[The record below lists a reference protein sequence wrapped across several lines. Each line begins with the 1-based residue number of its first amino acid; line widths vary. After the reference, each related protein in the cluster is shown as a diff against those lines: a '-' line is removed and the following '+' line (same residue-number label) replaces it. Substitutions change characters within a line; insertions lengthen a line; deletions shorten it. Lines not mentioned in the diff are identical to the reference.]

1 MKMEKAKVAV
11 NGFGRIGRLVTR
23 KLIEDEHFEIVA
35 INDLTDAKTLAHL
48 FLHDSV
54 HKRFNGTVKSDGDFI
69 VINGKRI
76 RVYAERD
83 ASKLPW
89 KDLGVD
95 LVIESSGV
103 YRTSEKAMAHINAG
117 AKRVLITAPAKG
129 EVKTI
134 VMGVNDSELTA
145 DDIIVSNAS
154 CTTNSLAPI
163 VKILNDKF
171 GIVKGLMVTVHG
183 YTNDQRILDLPHKD
197 LRRARAA
204 AINSIPTTTGAA
216 VAVTMVIPELKGKL
230 DGLAIRVPVPDGSI
244 TDFTAVLKRDVT
256 VEEVNAAVKEAAE
269 GALKGIVEYSEE
281 ELVSTDIIGRNRSA
295 IFDSKLTRVM
305 EGNMVKVFSWY
316 DNEWGYSMRVVDLA
330 NKMRELL

>member
-1 MKMEKAKVAV
+1 MEKVKVAV

-23 KLIEDEHFEIVA
+23 GLVKDEHFEIVA

-54 HKRFNGTVKSDGDFI
+54 HKRFNGTVENEGDFI
-69 VINGKRI
+69 IIDGRKI
-76 RVYAERD
+76 KVYAERD

-103 YRTSEKAMAHINAG
+103 YRTSEKAMAHIKAG
-117 AKRVLITAPAKG
+117 AKKVLITAPAKG
-129 EVKTI
+129 DLKTI
-134 VMGVNDSELTA
+134 VLGVNDSELTA
-145 DDIIVSNAS
+145 DDVIVSNAS

-163 VKILNDKF
+163 VKVLNDKF

-244 TDFTAVLKRDVT
+244 TDFTAILKRDVT
-256 VEEVNAAVKEAAE
+256 VEEVNQAVKEAAE
-269 GALKGIVEYSEE
+269 GPLNRVLEYSEE
-281 ELVSTDIIGRNRSA
+281 ELVSTDIIGRDHSA
-295 IFDSKLTRVM
+295 IFDSKLTKVM

-330 NKMRELL
+330 NKMRELM

>member
-1 MKMEKAKVAV
+1 MEKIKVAV

-23 KLIEDEHFEIVA
+23 KLVEDEHFEIVA

-54 HKRFNGTVKSDGDFI
+54 HKRFNGTVEHDGDFI

-76 RVYAERD
+76 RIYSERD

-89 KDLGVD
+89 KELGVD
-95 LVIESSGV
+95 MVIESSGV
-103 YRTSEKAMAHINAG
+103 YRTKEKAMMHIEAG
-117 AKRVLITAPAKG
+117 AKKVLITAPAKG
-129 EVKTI
+129 DVKTI
-134 VMGVNDSELTA
+134 VMGVNDSELSN

-171 GIVKGLMVTVHG
+171 GIVKGMMTTIHG
-183 YTNDQRILDLPHKD
+183 YTNDQRILDLPHRD

-216 VAVTMVIPELKGKL
+216 VAVTKVIPELKGKL

-244 TDFTAVLKRDVT
+244 TDFTAVLKKDVT

-269 GALKGIVEYSEE
+269 GAMKGIVEYSEE
-281 ELVSTDIIGRNRSA
+281 ELVSTDIIGRNCSA
-295 IFDSKLTRVM
+295 IFDSKLTKVM

-330 NKMRELL
+330 NKMRELM

>member
-1 MKMEKAKVAV
+1 MEKVKVAV

-23 KLIEDEHFEIVA
+23 GLVKDEHFEIVA

-54 HKRFNGTVKSDGDFI
+54 HKRFNGTVENEGDSIIIDGR
-69 VINGKRI
+69 KI

-103 YRTSEKAMAHINAG
+103 YRTSEKSMAHIKAG
-117 AKRVLITAPAKG
+117 AKKVLITAPAKG
-129 EVKTI
+129 DLKTI

-145 DDIIVSNAS
+145 DDVIVSNAS

-163 VKILNDKF
+163 VKVLNDKF

-244 TDFTAVLKRDVT
+244 TDFTAILKRDVT
-256 VEEVNAAVKEAAE
+256 VEEVNQAVKEAAE
-269 GALKGIVEYSEE
+269 GPLNRVLEYSEE
-281 ELVSTDIIGRNRSA
+281 ELVSTDIIGRDHSA
-295 IFDSKLTRVM
+295 IFDSKLTKVM

-330 NKMRELL
+330 NKMRELM

>member
-1 MKMEKAKVAV
+1 MEKVKVAV

-23 KLIEDEHFEIVA
+23 KLINDEHFELVA

-54 HKRFNGTVKSDGDFI
+54 HKRFDGSVEHEGDFI
-69 VINGKRI
+69 IINGKKIRI
-76 RVYAERD
+76 YAERD

-95 LVIESSGV
+95 IVIESSGV
-103 YRTSEKAMAHINAG
+103 YRTKEKATMHIDAG
-117 AKRVLITAPAKG
+117 AKKVLITAPAKG
-129 EVKTI
+129 DVKTI
-134 VMGVNDSELTA
+134 VLGVNDSELTA
-145 DDIIVSNAS
+145 EDVIVSNAS

-216 VAVTMVIPELKGKL
+216 VAVTKVIPELKGKL

-244 TDFTAVLKRDVT
+244 TDFTAILKKEVT
-256 VEEVNAAVKEAAE
+256 VEEINAAVKEAAE
-269 GALKGIVEYSEE
+269 GELKGIVQYSEE
-281 ELVSTDIIGRNRSA
+281 ELVSTDIVGRSYSA
-295 IFDSKLTRVM
+295 IFDSKLTKVM

-316 DNEWGYSMRVVDLA
+316 DNEWGYSNRVVDLA
-330 NKMRELL
+330 NKIRELM

>member
-1 MKMEKAKVAV
+1 MEKAKIAI

-35 INDLTDAKTLAHL
+35 INDLTDARTLAHL

-54 HKRFNGTVKSDGDFI
+54 HKRFNGTVESDGDFI

-76 RVYAERD
+76 RIYSERD

-95 LVIESSGV
+95 MVIESSGV
-103 YRTSEKAMAHINAG
+103 YRTKEKAMMHINAG
-117 AKRVLITAPAKG
+117 AKKVLITAPAKG
-129 EVKTI
+129 DVKTI

-163 VKILNDKF
+163 VKIINDKF

-230 DGLAIRVPVPDGSI
+230 DGLAIRIPVPDGSI
-244 TDFTAVLKRDVT
+244 TDFTAILKRDVT
-256 VEEVNAAVKEAAE
+256 VEEVNSAVKEAAE
-269 GALKGIVEYSEE
+269 GELNGIVEYSEE
-281 ELVSTDIIGRNRSA
+281 DLVSTDIIGRNRSA
-295 IFDSKLTRVM
+295 IFDSKLTKVM

-316 DNEWGYSMRVVDLA
+316 DNEWGYSMRVIDLA

>member
-1 MKMEKAKVAV
+1 MEKVKVAV

-23 KLIEDEHFEIVA
+23 GLVKDEHFEIVA

-54 HKRFNGTVKSDGDFI
+54 HKRFNGTVENEGDSIIIDGR
-69 VINGKRI
+69 KI

-103 YRTSEKAMAHINAG
+103 YRTSEKAMAHIKAG
-117 AKRVLITAPAKG
+117 AKKVLITAPAKG
-129 EVKTI
+129 DLKTI

-145 DDIIVSNAS
+145 DDVIVSNAS

-163 VKILNDKF
+163 VKVLNDKF

-244 TDFTAVLKRDVT
+244 TDFTAILKRDVT
-256 VEEVNAAVKEAAE
+256 VEEVNQAVKEAAE
-269 GALKGIVEYSEE
+269 GPLNRVLEYSEE
-281 ELVSTDIIGRNRSA
+281 ELVSTDIIGRDHSA
-295 IFDSKLTRVM
+295 IFDSKLTKVM

-330 NKMRELL
+330 NKMRELM

>member
-103 YRTSEKAMAHINAG
+103 YRTSEKAMAHIKAG
-117 AKRVLITAPAKG
+117 AKKVLITAPAKG
-129 EVKTI
+129 DLKTI

-145 DDIIVSNAS
+145 EDIIVSNAS

-216 VAVTMVIPELKGKL
+216 VAVTMVIPELIL
-230 DGLAIRVPVPDGSI
+230 Y
-244 TDFTAVLKRDVT
+244 F
-256 VEEVNAAVKEAAE
+256 
-269 GALKGIVEYSEE
+269 
-281 ELVSTDIIGRNRSA
+281 
-295 IFDSKLTRVM
+295 M
-305 EGNMVKVFSWY
+305 
-316 DNEWGYSMRVVDLA
+316 
-330 NKMRELL
+330 

>member
-1 MKMEKAKVAV
+1 MEKIKVAV

-23 KLIEDEHFEIVA
+23 KLVEDEHFEIVA

-54 HKRFNGTVKSDGDFI
+54 HKRFNGTVEHDGDFI

-76 RVYAERD
+76 RIYSERD

-89 KDLGVD
+89 KELGVD
-95 LVIESSGV
+95 MVIESSGV
-103 YRTSEKAMAHINAG
+103 YRTKEKAMMHIEAG
-117 AKRVLITAPAKG
+117 AKKVLITAPAKG
-129 EVKTI
+129 DVKTI
-134 VMGVNDSELTA
+134 VMGVNDSELSN

-171 GIVKGLMVTVHG
+171 GVAKGLMVTVHG

-216 VAVTMVIPELKGKL
+216 VAVTKVIPELKGKL
-230 DGLAIRVPVPDGSI
+230 NGLAIRVPVPDGSI
-244 TDFTAVLKRDVT
+244 TDFTAILKKDVT

-269 GALKGIVEYSEE
+269 GAMKGIVEYSEE
-281 ELVSTDIIGRNRSA
+281 ELVSTDIIGRNCSA
-295 IFDSKLTRVM
+295 IFDSKLTKVM

-330 NKMRELL
+330 NKMRELM